1 MSDTEEQ
8 ATQMYP
14 ESDITYGY
22 QAVREAF
29 VAGGQMA
36 LQSSRSDALWEADYL
51 RSMYPETGRDG
62 WL

>member
-1 MSDTEEQ
+1 MSDAEEQ
-8 ATQMYP
+8 AAQMYP

-29 VAGGQMA
+29 VAGWQMA
-36 LQSSRSDALWEADYL
+36 FQSARSYARWEADYL